1 MHLQALP
8 KMSTSDNVLQ
18 PHPHVALLP
27 SAGMGH
33 LTPFLRLATQLVHH
47 HCNVTLITT
56 HPTVSL
62 SESRLITCFLA
73 AFPQVTQ
80 VQFHLLPLDPSTANS
95 TDPFFLHF
103 ETIRRS
109 AHLLS
114 PILASLSPP
123 LNALIYDVSLISSVI
138 PVTESLHLPS
148 YILFTSSAIMFS
160 FFSYFPILASK
171 ASDDD
176 ENAAVIGDVEI
187 PGLPSIPR
195 SSIPPLL
202 LIPNNLFANIV
213 KEDSPKVTKLKGVL
227 INTFEGLEA
236 VSLEALNGGKV
247 VEGLPPVFAIG
258 PLVPC
263 EFERGE
269 WNEPLKWLNEQPD
282 RSVVYVSF
290 GSRTA
295 MSRDQIREVGHGLI
309 KSDCRFLW
317 VVKDKQVDKDDEE
330 GLDEVVGHELIER
343 MKEKG
348 LVVKKWVDQGE
359 LLGHRAVGGFVS
371 HCGWN
376 SVVEAAWHGVPI
388 LAWPQGGDQ
397 KINAEV
403 VEMSGL
409 GMFVKSWGWGENHDQ
424 MVVKGDE
431 IGNKIREM
439 MMGKE
444 LLRVQAARI
453 REEARKA
460 FGVGGNCERMFKQL
474 VEEWK

>member
-1 MHLQALP
+1 
-8 KMSTSDNVLQ
+8 MSTCENVLQ
-18 PHPHVALLP
+18 LHPHVALLP

-62 SESRLITCFLA
+62 SESRLITRFLS

-138 PVTESLHLPS
+138 PVTETLHLPS

-282 RSVVYVSF
+282 RIS
-290 GSRTA
+290 G
-295 MSRDQIREVGHGLI
+295 
-309 KSDCRFLW
+309 
-317 VVKDKQVDKDDEE
+317 DKQVDKDDEE

-403 VEMSGL
+403 VEMSEL

-444 LLRVQAARI
+444 LFRVQAAHI

-474 VEEWK
+474 IEEWK